1 MLTIM
6 EHCQLKKGFP
16 CGSVCKDPL
25 EKEMATTPVFL
36 PGEFH
41 GQRKLVGHSPWGLKE
56 SDRTERL
63 ILSLSCQLK
72 KVIHHL
78 LLQELSH

>member
-1 MLTIM
+1 
-6 EHCQLKKGFP
+6 
-16 CGSVCKDPL
+16 
-25 EKEMATTPVFL
+25 MATTPVFL

-56 SDRTERL
+56 SDSTERL
-63 ILSLSCQLK
+63 ILSLPRQLK

-78 LLQELSH
+78 LLQELSHYSLKSLTFVVLCCAYTY